1 MKHIPKRILLL
12 FALVTMTMYGRA
24 GNVEYLTFN
33 VADNP
38 IVIALAEH
46 PVITYTDNT
55 LHIKTAKE
63 TIDIPVS
70 QLSGT
75 TFNETTAIKS
85 IDGSQLQM
93 KDGSFCLMNLAADS
107 KVIVYSADGIEKLS
121 TTVDANGQAIVNI
134 GSLPKGVY
142 IIKSANQ
149 TIKITNK

>member
-1 MKHIPKRILLL
+1 M
-12 FALVTMTMYGRA
+12 FALVTIIMYGRA

-38 IVIALAEH
+38 VVIALAEH

-70 QLSGT
+70 QLAGT
-75 TFNETTAIKS
+75 IFSETTAIKN

-93 KDGSFCLMNLAADS
+93 KDGSICFMNLAAES
-107 KVIVYSADGIEKLS
+107 KIHVYSADGMEKLS
-121 TTVDANGQAIVNI
+121 TTVDANGQAVVNI
-134 GSLPKGVY
+134 DNLPKGVY

-149 TIKITNK
+149 TIKISNK